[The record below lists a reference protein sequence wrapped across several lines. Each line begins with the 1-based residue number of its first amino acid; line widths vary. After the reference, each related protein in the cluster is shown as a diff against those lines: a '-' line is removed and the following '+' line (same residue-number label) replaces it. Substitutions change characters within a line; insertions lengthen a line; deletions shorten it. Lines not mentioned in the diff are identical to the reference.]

1 MKSAQSLK
9 SDPTKYSGNY
19 PYHLLREILNCIPPK
34 AEDHQNKK
42 SQILTHPLIRSRE
55 KGRILQNAFYNIEE
69 HMWPIVWALIERQCE
84 QLKQP
89 Q

>member
-55 KGRILQNAFYNIEE
+55 KGRILQTAFYRIEE
-69 HMWPIVWALIERQCE
+69 HM
-84 QLKQP
+84 
-89 Q
+89 